1 NYRHTLD
8 DGVEGLKI
16 YYSPTLGYAQVDSEV
31 ADCVAAAVGV
41 FEQLGATVEEGD
53 PGLGD
58 LSDPFIVLYQGA
70 IAGGLWQ
77 YLDEWENEMDPDLVR
92 LVYRGAEYSA
102 VDYIQARLARAAF
115 YDRVRHF
122 FDDYDLLLTPATA
135 VTAFATNQVAPDP
148 DARTVEDMLAWTPFS
163 FPFNASGNPA
173 ASVPCGFTSAGLP
186 VGLQIVGPL
195 HNDSL
200 VLRGAASF
208 ERVRPWID
216 ARPDL

>member
-1 NYRHTLD
+1 M
-8 DGVEGLKI
+8 
-16 YYSPTLGYAQVDSEV
+16 
-31 ADCVAAAVGV
+31 
-41 FEQLGATVEEGD
+41 
-53 PGLGD
+53 
-58 LSDPFIVLYQGA
+58 LYQGA

-77 YLDEWENEMDPDLVR
+77 YLDEWQNEMDPDLVQ
-92 LVYRGAEYSA
+92 LIHRGAEYSA
-102 VDYIQARLARAAF
+102 IDYIQARLERAAF

-122 FDDYDLLLTPATA
+122 FEDYDLLLTPATA

-148 DARTVEDMLAWTPFS
+148 TARTVEDMLAWTPFS

-173 ASVPCGFTSAGLP
+173 ASVPCGFSSAGLP

-195 HNDSL
+195 HADRR
-200 VLRGAASF
+200 VLSSAASF